1 MENENKFPRTRVFVL
16 AALLLILLTFLLQY
30 VIWHNSAPLASILL
44 NTAQTSGVLTAGC
57 LALGSMAIAPNVYR
71 SVESRRPEKLKSQRY
86 YTLIAFCA
94 LYVLCLVIMVIAA
107 YA

>member
-44 NTAQTSGVLTAGC
+44 NTAQTSGVLTLGELQDFEADMLTTVFVGNRETC
-57 LALGSMAIAPNVYR
+57 LHGDA
-71 SVESRRPEKLKSQRY
+71 
-86 YTLIAFCA
+86 
-94 LYVLCLVIMVIAA
+94 MVTPRG
-107 YA
+107 YGKRQ